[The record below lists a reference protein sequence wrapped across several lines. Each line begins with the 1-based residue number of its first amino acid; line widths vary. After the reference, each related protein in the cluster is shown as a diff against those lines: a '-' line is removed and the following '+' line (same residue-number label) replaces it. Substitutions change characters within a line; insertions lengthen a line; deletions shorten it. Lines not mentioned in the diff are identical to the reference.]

1 MRMGMRG
8 HRDTLTPQIKGYIEW
23 RLEHYHEDKR
33 QLNEARQE
41 LMPSN
46 TPNYSSDGGG
56 GGNGRPSEALAMK
69 LVSDR
74 YINETQR
81 NIDAIDHVLDRLEPI
96 DRKLVDLVYWK
107 GTHTKEG
114 AALALNMSRRTGY
127 RHINV
132 ILQAIALELGLISFE
147 RLQQ

>member
-1 MRMGMRG
+1 
-8 HRDTLTPQIKGYIEW
+8 
-23 RLEHYHEDKR
+23 
-33 QLNEARQE
+33 
-41 LMPSN
+41 
-46 TPNYSSDGGG
+46 
-56 GGNGRPSEALAMK
+56 MK

-127 RHINV
+127 RHINA